1 MKKLFKY
8 GLLSFVAFVTVII
21 VDTVIGMKMVNNY
34 LNYIVVYEG
43 EQYERLEDWSLNT
56 EAFTEVKAFVG
67 DVESKK
73 KEPNATVRLIDVGD
87 TSIISATVHKAE
99 NLYIKKGEK
108 LKTSY
113 DTADFTSAE
122 ILIDGRYI
130 EISNE
135 MKNKLIEHFKNYP
148 RELPFMG
155 YQAEHEKISPIM
167 VKYKNY
173 PELVHNMGYISKFQD
188 NFIFIPS
195 GQERDIAFGDDYIPI
210 PFDPL
215 SQDTKNQYSPIL
227 ENAEN
232 IKEIRLISP
241 RYDKKIN
248 PKYYADIVKHVNE
261 NCEKSYLCS
270 GDNNILGDIIV
281 SFKDGSENK
290 KIGMLM
296 YDNDDNFCL
305 SDVRLTAFD
314 KYRWVYPFPFKIPE

>member
-1 MKKLFKY
+1 MA
-8 GLLSFVAFVTVII
+8 FVAFVTVII

-56 EAFTEVKAFVG
+56 EEFTEVKAFVG
-67 DVESKK
+67 DIESEK
-73 KEPNATVRLIDVGD
+73 KEPNATVRLIDVGN
-87 TSIISATVHKAE
+87 TTIISATVHKAE

-113 DTADFTSAE
+113 DTAAFTSAE
-122 ILIDGRYI
+122 ILIDGRYT
-130 EISNE
+130 EISDE
-135 MKNKLIEHFKNYP
+135 MKNKLMEHFKNYP
-148 RELPFMG
+148 RELPSMG
-155 YQAEHEKISPIM
+155 YQAEYEKISPIM
-167 VKYKNY
+167 VKYKDY
-173 PELVHNMGYISKFQD
+173 PQLVHNMGYISKFQD

-215 SQDTKNQYSPIL
+215 SQDTKNQYPPII
-227 ENAEN
+227 ENVEN

-248 PKYYADIVKHVNE
+248 PEYYADIVRHVNE
-261 NCEKSYLCS
+261 SCEKSYLCS
-270 GDNNILGDIIV
+270 GDNNVLGDIIV

-290 KIGMLM
+290 KIGILTF
-296 YDNDDNFCL
+296 DNDDNFCL
-305 SDVRLTAFD
+305 SDARLTSFD